1 MVKELEMWRKMEPRK
16 GRRDVDGVQCFK
28 LRVGDP
34 SEERHLSRDLSEA
47 WKLWGANIPGRG
59 SRICQGPEAG
69 AS

>member
-47 WKLWGANIPGRG
+47 WKLWGHVG
-59 SRICQGPEAG
+59 SEHSRQREQDVPRP
-69 AS
+69 